1 MLSIATLKQFAR
13 EGARI
18 LAAEADLAQ
27 FELYCSSAEQL
38 VMRLNYTSDIPSS
51 GVEECK
57 SLGADG
63 FAIRIVP
70 RRDRHEIGSSFIAGD
85 LSGDAVREA
94 LARARRAA
102 VIDPHSPGLPETPR
116 RLKLYTNGAGGD
128 LMRAGSAR
136 LVETAWEIVDGAM
149 RAFARQVAAGSE
161 RQGLIV
167 GGDLSLT
174 RDRFAVAS
182 SNFDEVRAEQAAYF
196 SSSVTAI
203 IEALDTRSTTTA
215 LGASMTELRRTVPSL
230 GRDAVR
236 RAFALTNGERPTPGR
251 YRVVLGRQPIA
262 EILCYLLVPSLTTGA
277 FHASNSAY
285 HGRFDD
291 RVMDERLSIAD
302 EPAARGRAI
311 ARRLT
316 CEGLPARR
324 SQLIRDGR
332 LVGLLSN
339 FYDAQRLAHDE
350 HRREKLGP
358 KAPADPLFH
367 AANGYRLGEGGG
379 RRFDSAPAAAATN
392 VVMRARGGVSERE
405 LIGAVGNGIYV
416 GRVWYTYPINGQRA
430 GDFTCTITGDSYL
443 IRNGRIAAPLRPNTL
458 RINANLDEIF
468 RSPVAIGKRL
478 EPVTVWGAS
487 EMFYVPALAAE
498 AVSLSSVVGAGE

>member
-1 MLSIATLKQFAR
+1 MLSIAALKQFAR

-18 LAAEADLAQ
+18 LGAQADLAQ

-38 VMRLNYTSDIPSS
+38 VMRLNYTSDFPSN

-70 RRDRHEIGSSFIAGD
+70 RRNRHEIGTSFIAGD
-85 LSGDAVREA
+85 LSGEAIREA
-94 LARARRAA
+94 LRRARRAL
-102 VIDPHSPGLPETPR
+102 VIDPHFPGLPDAPR
-116 RLKLYTNGAGGD
+116 RLRLYANGAGGD

-136 LVETAWEIVDGAM
+136 LVATAWEIVEGAIH
-149 RAFARQVAAGSE
+149 AFGSEMPAGGE

-167 GGDLSLT
+167 GGDLSVT
-174 RDRFAVAS
+174 RDRFAIAS
-182 SNFDEVRAEQAAYF
+182 SNFEEIRAEQAAYF

-203 IEALDTRSTTTA
+203 VEAFDTRSTATA
-215 LGASMTELRRTVPSL
+215 LGASLADLRRTVPPL
-230 GRDAVR
+230 GREAVL
-236 RAFALTNGERPTPGR
+236 RALALKQGEQPASGR
-251 YRVVLGRQPIA
+251 HRVLLGPQPIA
-262 EILCYLLVPSLTTGA
+262 EILCYLVVPSLTTGA
-277 FHASNSAY
+277 FYASNSAY
-285 HGRFDD
+285 HGRFGD
-291 RVMDERLSIAD
+291 RVLDERLSIAD
-302 EPAARGRAI
+302 EPSARGRAL

-324 SQLIRDGR
+324 SQLIRDGC

-350 HRREKLGP
+350 SRREKLGP
-358 KAPADPLFH
+358 HAPADPVFH
-367 AANGYRLGEGGG
+367 SASGYRLGEGGG
-379 RRFDSAPAAAATN
+379 RRFDSALATAATN
-392 VVMRARGGVSERE
+392 VVMRARGGVGERE
-405 LIGAVGNGIYV
+405 LIAAVGNGIYV

-443 IRNGRIAAPLRPNTL
+443 IRNGEIAAPLRPNAL

-468 RSPVAIGKRL
+468 RSPVAIGKRV
-478 EPVTVWGAS
+478 EPVTVWGSS
-487 EMFYVPALAAE
+487 EMFYVPAMAAE
-498 AVSLSSVVGAGE
+498 ALNLSVIGAGE